1 MCRRCH
7 KLHVTQRSD
16 QYHKV
21 HLIRRALHVSTKP
34 LTSKG
39 AAPNLFNQ
47 PERESFDGSG
57 RRSDSAAAPASA
69 AVKTSASIYISNA
82 RGARIKARAAFNE
95 LRSYALIPASLM
107 WSQLLSREAMPTGSG
122 DSQLE
127 QLLTPIFI
135 IQFS

>member
-1 MCRRCH
+1 MLYSSEWDAQSFAPRRLPMCRRCH

-82 RGARIKARAAFNE
+82 RGLGLKLGPR
-95 LRSYALIPASLM
+95 LM
-107 WSQLLSREAMPTGSG
+107 NS
-122 DSQLE
+122 D
-127 QLLTPIFI
+127 LTR
-135 IQFS
+135 